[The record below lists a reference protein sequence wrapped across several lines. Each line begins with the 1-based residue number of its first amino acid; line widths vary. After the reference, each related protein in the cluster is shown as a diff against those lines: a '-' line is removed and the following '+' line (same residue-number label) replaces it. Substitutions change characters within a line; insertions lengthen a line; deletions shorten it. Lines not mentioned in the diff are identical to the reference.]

1 MALILQGCGE
11 INELV
16 FVRGLVGTW
25 PYIVLVT
32 CEIMWP
38 CCSSGL
44 TISAPSSFAHKTSE
58 AFWEVGLEAGGSG
71 RGWPQKMV
79 GYASGEIFMSTIC
92 PQPLTHWIQQTKLGC
107 S

>member
-1 MALILQGCGE
+1 MGVRVASGVGAKSWGLGSMDPLLHLHLLAVQVWALVLKPSLSQGCHTEMALILQGCGE

-38 CCSSGL
+38 SCSSGL
-44 TISAPSSFAHKTSE
+44 TISAPLF
-58 AFWEVGLEAGGSG
+58 F
-71 RGWPQKMV
+71 
-79 GYASGEIFMSTIC
+79 
-92 PQPLTHWIQQTKLGC
+92 C